1 MKKNKIGPKGDS
13 WEDFKSSLLSSEE
26 RDELELKIKLV
37 SEILKARQELGLTQK
52 QLEAESGVKQ
62 PIIARL
68 EKGTTDPQLT
78 TVLKIL
84 RALGKTLAIIPIDEK
99 AA

>member
-1 MKKNKIGPKGDS
+1 MKRNKMGPIGDS
-13 WEDFKSSLLSSEE
+13 WEDFKASLLSSEE